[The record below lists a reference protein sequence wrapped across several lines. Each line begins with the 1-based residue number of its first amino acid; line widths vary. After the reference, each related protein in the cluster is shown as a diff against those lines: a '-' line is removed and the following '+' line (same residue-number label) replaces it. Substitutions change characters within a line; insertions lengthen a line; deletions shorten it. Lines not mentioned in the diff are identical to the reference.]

1 MSTKKYNNNGMYA
14 VIFLHLIKDLSNIDT
29 TKTVITGTKRTINNN
44 ENLKK
49 AYNERKINLLYN
61 SIINIEEQV
70 KNTQYLSTL
79 CSIEESL

>member
-29 TKTVITGTKRTINNN
+29 TKTVITGTKRIINNN